1 MYRHTRLDRLLHTL
15 SEALHSVIVSH
26 VLPQST
32 PVRPALKESE
42 VPRKVVESPSQGV
55 FKLDVVLRDVI

>member
-42 VPRKVVESPSQGV
+42 VSAQEGGGV
-55 FKLDVVLRDVI
+55 TVSGGA